1 MTFTLI
7 PPLHAYVHRVTITDR
22 CSDDGQQ
29 AVGLIYRF
37 LANITDAGTIPRV
50 ANTTVFVEPWE
61 TLGSRATSA
70 LERTFNPR
78 EGVTSEP
85 WIWRFADNQ
94 ANSSAA
100 DQGGSEPAASVP
112 RQKARNCWNDLAG
125 CIRRQI
131 GTMRLI
137 GLHEDIIA
145 RAADPLRLREIEIR
159 TLRHDML
166 ALMVAMGS
174 AEIARCADVLRG
186 VDEKTN
192 DRKPLYKTT
201 FENFLWPVDAEIPE
215 WARTKYDSAIA
226 DGYCERE

>member
-1 MTFTLI
+1 MSLI
-7 PPLHAYVHRVTITDR
+7 PPQHAFVHRATVSDR
-22 CSDDGQQ
+22 CTDDGQQ

-85 WIWRFADNQ
+85 WIWRFADKE
-94 ANSSAA
+94 AA
-100 DQGGSEPAASVP
+100 GGAVDEAEGGTAASAL
-112 RQKARNCWNDLAG
+112 RQKARNSWNDLAG
-125 CIRRQI
+125 CIKRQI

-186 VDEKTN
+186 VDEKTS

-201 FENFLWPVDAEIPE
+201 FEKFLWPVDAEIPE